1 MTAYFYS
8 ASCVVL
14 VLLVCRYALRTQSN
28 LPLPPGPRKLP
39 LLGNLLDMPSS
50 LARERYMQWSK
61 TYNSDILHLN
71 VAGTSIIIL
80 SSGEVATDLLEKRVI
95 YSDRPALPMVND
107 LMGWDFMT
115 RARWRLHRRL
125 FHKALNFHTAKKFRP
140 TEISASH
147 ELLRRIL
154 HHPLD
159 IMEHFKHMAA
169 KVIMSVAYGIDILP
183 SDDPYVSLS
192 TEAMDTLVAAVPGR
206 FLVDM
211 LPILKYVPDWF
222 PGAGFKAKA
231 KEWRTIAQA
240 MSDAP
245 FAQVKRNIPR
255 HFNVLQPAAGTAQP
269 SFASSALN
277 QLDGTGNIDPRET
290 DIKDVAGTMYTAG
303 AETVTSLLGTFVL
316 AMLAN
321 PGAQK
326 KAQAEIDSV
335 IGRCLPSFTDEG
347 SMPYVAALVKET
359 LRWGSVAPIE
369 LSVPHFLPVEDEY
382 RGYRIPAGSI
392 VIVNL
397 WAILHDEKVYPDP
410 YSFKPERFLQEG
422 KPEAAV
428 PNPDAGFG
436 FGRRICPGRYLANS
450 SLWIAI
456 VSILATFEISKAV
469 GDEPTYEYSD
479 GLVLMP
485 RPFKYSIKPRSQR
498 AVDLIEATAHN

>member
-50 LARERYMQWSK
+50 LAWERYMQWSK

-115 RARWRLHRRL
+115 T
-125 FHKALNFHTAKKFRP
+125 LNFHTAKKFRP

-206 FLVDM
+206 FLVVSTSLPTSNFYLPGWNRIM

-245 FAQVKRNIPR
+245 FAQV
-255 HFNVLQPAAGTAQP
+255 NVIY
-269 SFASSALN
+269 ALN

-359 LRWGSVAPIE
+359 LRWGSVAPIGC
-369 LSVPHFLPVEDEY
+369 FLPVEDEY

-436 FGRRICPGRYLANS
+436 VRPAVTRTLQCQICPGRYLANS